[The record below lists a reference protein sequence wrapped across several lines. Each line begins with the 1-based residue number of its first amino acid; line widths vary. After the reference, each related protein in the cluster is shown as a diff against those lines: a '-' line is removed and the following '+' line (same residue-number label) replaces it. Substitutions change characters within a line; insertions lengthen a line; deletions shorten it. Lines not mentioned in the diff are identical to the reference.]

1 MEHNSSILPIQG
13 RFLVFNTFSMPTA
26 KRIVWGKKRPNLPKL
41 DLIKIQTE
49 SWKSFLE
56 TELAETIK
64 TISPISDYTGNNWQ
78 LELGQLSID
87 PAPISTD
94 TAKKKGLNYV
104 VPVRISAKLTNKR
117 TGDVREE
124 NVFFL
129 NLPTM
134 TTEGTFIING
144 IERGIINQ
152 LVRSPGVYF
161 TGETDPGTGKT
172 LYNAEIR
179 PVRGSWLEFFI
190 GKKDVV
196 FARIDR
202 KKKFPASIILRAAC
216 QMGDKQMV
224 AEFSDFINSTISA
237 DPTKTSEEAIL
248 EFYRKLRP
256 GEPVVL
262 ENAQKFFTERFFD
275 LRTYE
280 VGNVGR
286 YKINKKFGFKFAD
299 DNKDN
304 WVLRKEDLVAT
315 IKYLVQLQKGEVTR
329 LDDID
334 SLANRRLR
342 RAGEIVSQVAIR
354 PAMARFE
361 RMVKERMSLISTKE
375 KPTPSQM
382 INPQPL
388 ISALNTFFRSNQL
401 SAILDQTNPLSEID
415 LLRRVTVVG
424 VGGLTRER
432 AAFSIRDV
440 HSSQY
445 GRICTVRSPE
455 GPNIGL
461 VTYLALY
468 AQVNKYGFIEAPFRK
483 VEKSGKK
490 IIILPEITYLDADD
504 EYSAY
509 ITHLG
514 VNIDDSNNTIN
525 QDWLPL
531 RHEGEFIEGPSDLVS
546 YIDLVPNEIVGT
558 SASLIPFVDH
568 DDATRALM
576 GSHMQTQAVPLVAP
590 ESPFVGTGMESA
602 IATSMNRTLLANNSG
617 KVSYV
622 DGEKVVITLDE
633 KLPKGSIGNHSQIS
647 PDGKTET
654 YNVIKFTRTS
664 PYGTCYNQKVVVN
677 VGEKIKKGD
686 VLIDG
691 PSTDQGE
698 LSIGRNILV
707 AYASIDGM
715 SYEDSFLISDRLVKQ
730 DVLTNIQI
738 YENVAQVVETKL
750 GSEELTKDIP
760 NVSENELAK
769 LTEDGIVM
777 IGATVGPNDILVGK
791 VEPRG
796 EKELSAEERLLRAI
810 FGEKAREVKDTSLR
824 VANGEG
830 GVVIKV
836 DVLDKDKGDELDP
849 GVNKVVKV
857 YVAQIRRI
865 QEGDKIAGRHG
876 NKGVICRIMPE
887 YDMPRLADGTP
898 VDLVMSPL
906 SVIARMNLGQ
916 ILEVTLGYAGY
927 KLGKKFAVPVF
938 EKYTEEQIAQ
948 ELKSAG
954 LSETGKT
961 QLYDGRTGE
970 PYDQQSVVGVGY
982 IVKLVHMVDDKVHA
996 RSTGPYSLVTQQPLG
1011 GKARMGGQRLGEME
1025 VWALEAHRAAHTLQ
1039 EMLTL
1044 KSDDIEGRTHAFQ
1057 SIIKGQPIPE
1067 PAIPESFKVLT
1078 KELAGLA
1085 IDISPVGVKE
1095 EVALDSPDTLPVESD
1110 QIVTNQSST
1119 TASDD
1124 DSTVKEEEN

>member
-1 MEHNSSILPIQG
+1 
-13 RFLVFNTFSMPTA
+13 MPSV
-26 KRIVWGKKRPNLPKL
+26 KRTQWGKNYPQLPKL
-41 DLIKIQTE
+41 DLIQIQKE
-49 SWKSFLE
+49 SWKEFLE
-56 TELAETIK
+56 KELKETVHS
-64 TISPISDYTGNNWQ
+64 ISPVSDYTGNNWE
-78 LELGQLSID
+78 LELGELNYD
-87 PAPISTD
+87 PITISPD
-94 TAKKKGLNYV
+94 TAKRKGVNYT
-104 VPVRISAKLTNKR
+104 VPVRIKAKLTNKR
-117 TGDVREE
+117 TGSVREE
-124 NVFFL
+124 DVFFL

-134 TTEGTFIING
+134 TDEGTFIVNG
-144 IERGIINQ
+144 IERGVINQ

-161 TGETDPGTGKT
+161 TGETDPATGKT

-202 KKKFPASIILRAAC
+202 KKKFPATIILRAAC
-216 QMGDKQMV
+216 QMGDKQLV
-224 AEFSDFINSTISA
+224 AEFGDYINNTISA
-237 DPTKTSEEAIL
+237 DISKSSEEAVL

-262 ENAQKFFTERFFD
+262 ENAQKFFNERFFD

-280 VGNVGR
+280 LGNVGR
-286 YKINKKFGFKFAD
+286 YKINKKFGFKFD
-299 DNKDN
+299 DNDKEN
-304 WVLRKEDLVAT
+304 WVLRKEDLVST
-315 IKYLVQLQKGEVTR
+315 IKYLIQLQKNEVTR

-342 RAGEIVSQVAIR
+342 RCGEIVSQIAIR
-354 PAMARFE
+354 PALARFE

-375 KPTPSQM
+375 KPAPSQM

-401 SAILDQTNPLSEID
+401 SAILDQTNPLAELD

-445 GRICTVRSPE
+445 GRICAVRSPE

-468 AQVNKYGFIEAPFRK
+468 SQINKYGFLEAPFRK
-483 VEKSGKK
+483 LEKVKGGYTISKDFV
-490 IIILPEITYLDADD
+490 YVDAED
-504 EYSAY
+504 EYEKK

-514 VNIDDSNNTIN
+514 IKFDENNVTSQEWVPI
-525 QDWLPL
+525 
-531 RHEGEFIEGPSDLVS
+531 RHQGEFIEGPIDQVE
-546 YIDLVPNEIVGT
+546 YIDLVPNQIVGA
-558 SASLIPFVDH
+558 SAALIPFVDH

-576 GSHMQTQAVPLVAP
+576 GSHMQTQAVPLIAP
-590 ESPFVGTGMESA
+590 ESPYVGTGMEGTVT
-602 IATSMNRTLLANNSG
+602 TSMRRTVLAKHSG
-617 KVSYV
+617 KVTYV
-622 DGEKVVITLDE
+622 DGSKIVIALDQKATE
-633 KLPKGSIGNHSQIS
+633 PGCESSEIS
-647 PDGKTET
+647 EDGKVET
-654 YNVIKFTRTS
+654 YNLTKFLRTS
-664 PYGTCYNQKVVVN
+664 PYGTCYNQKAVVN
-677 VGEKIKKGD
+677 AGD
-686 VLIDG
+686 IVKEGDLLIDG
-691 PSTDQGE
+691 PSTDGGE
-698 LSIGRNILV
+698 LSIGRNLLV
-707 AYASIDGM
+707 AYASIDGL
-715 SYEDSFLISDRLVKQ
+715 SYEDSFLISDRLVKD
-730 DVLTNIQI
+730 DVLTNVQI
-738 YENVAQVVETKL
+738 YEYQAQVVETKL

-849 GVNKVVKV
+849 GVNKVIKV

-898 VDLVMSPL
+898 VDMVMSPL
-906 SVIARMNLGQ
+906 SVVARMNLGQ
-916 ILEVTLGYAGY
+916 ILEVALAYAGY
-927 KLGKKFAVPVF
+927 KLGKKYAVPVF
-938 EKYTEEQIAQ
+938 EKYSEKEIED
-948 ELKSAG
+948 ELTKAG
-954 LSETGKT
+954 LSASFKS

-970 PYDQQSVVGVGY
+970 AYDQESVVGIGY
-982 IVKLVHMVDDKVHA
+982 ILKLVHMVDDKVHA

-1039 EMLTL
+1039 EMLTI

-1057 SIIKGQPIPE
+1057 AIIKGMPIPE

-1078 KELAGLA
+1078 KELAGLGL
-1085 IDISPVGVKE
+1085 DISPVGLKETTDEVEE
-1095 EVALDSPDTLPVESD
+1095 EVATPVEIKPEDIQTEVPVEVEAETEGLTIAEDSA
-1110 QIVTNQSST
+1110 QL
-1119 TASDD
+1119 D
-1124 DSTVKEEEN
+1124 DSKEEQ

>member
-1 MEHNSSILPIQG
+1 MLS
-13 RFLVFNTFSMPTA
+13 A
-26 KRIVWGKKRPNLPKL
+26 KRTQWGKKYPNLPKL
-41 DLIKIQTE
+41 DLIQIQKE
-49 SWKSFLE
+49 SWDEFLKN
-56 TELAETIK
+56 ELQHTIQS
-64 TISPISDYTGNNWQ
+64 ISPISDYTGNNWE
-78 LELGQLSID
+78 LELSDLNFD
-87 PAPISTD
+87 PIVVSPD
-94 TAKKKGLNYV
+94 LAKRKGINYTI
-104 VPVRISAKLTNKR
+104 PVRIKAKLTNKR
-117 TGDVREE
+117 TGTVREE

-134 TTEGTFIING
+134 TDEGTFIING
-144 IERGIINQ
+144 IERGVINQ

-161 TGETDPGTGKT
+161 TGETDPATGKT

-179 PVRGSWLEFFI
+179 PNKGSWLEFFI

-216 QMGDKQMV
+216 QMGDKQLM
-224 AEFSDFINSTISA
+224 AEFGDYIANTIQA
-237 DPTKTSEEAIL
+237 DISKSSEEAVL

-262 ENAQKFFTERFFD
+262 ENAQKFFNERFFD

-280 VGNVGR
+280 LGNVGR
-286 YKINKKFGFKFAD
+286 YKVNKKFGFKID
-299 DNKDN
+299 DSNKEN
-304 WVLRKEDLVAT
+304 WVLRKEDLVET
-315 IKYLVQLQKGEVTR
+315 VKYLIKLQKGEVTR

-342 RAGEIVSQVAIR
+342 RCGEIVSQVAIR
-354 PAMARFE
+354 PALARFE

-375 KPTPSQM
+375 KPAPSQM

-401 SAILDQTNPLSEID
+401 SAILDQTNPLSELD

-468 AQVNKYGFIEAPFRK
+468 ARINRYGFIEAPFRQL
-483 VEKSGKK
+483 EKTKGGYTISKDF
-490 IIILPEITYLDADD
+490 TYLDADD
-504 EYSAY
+504 EYEKK

-514 VNIDDSNNTIN
+514 IKFDNENITKQKWVPIRY
-525 QDWLPL
+525 Q
-531 RHEGEFIEGPSDLVS
+531 GEFIEGPIEQVE
-546 YIDLVPNEIVGT
+546 YIDLVSNQIVGA

-590 ESPFVGTGMESA
+590 ESPYVGTGMEGTVT
-602 IATSMNRTLLANNSG
+602 TSMRRTILAKHSG
-617 KVSYV
+617 KVTFV
-622 DGEKVVITLDE
+622 DGSKIVVTLDQKTTDAGCE
-633 KLPKGSIGNHSQIS
+633 ASEIS
-647 PDGKTET
+647 ADGKTET
-654 YNVIKFTRTS
+654 YNLTKFLRTS

-677 VGEKIKKGD
+677 MGD
-686 VLIDG
+686 QVKEGDLLIDG
-691 PSTDQGE
+691 PSTDGGE
-698 LSIGRNILV
+698 LSIGRNLLV
-707 AYASIDGM
+707 AYASIDGL
-715 SYEDSFLISDRLVKQ
+715 SYEDSFLISDRLVKE

-738 YENVAQVVETKL
+738 YEYQAQVVETKL

-769 LTEDGIVM
+769 LTDDGIVM

-836 DVLDKDKGDELDP
+836 DALDKDKGDELDP

-876 NKGVICRIMPE
+876 NKGVICRIMPQ

-906 SVIARMNLGQ
+906 SVVARMNLGQ
-916 ILEVTLGYAGY
+916 ILEVALAYAGF
-927 KLGKKFAVPVF
+927 KLGKKYAVPVF
-938 EKYTEEQIAQ
+938 EKYSEEEIAE
-948 ELKSAG
+948 ELKKAG
-954 LSETGKT
+954 LSNTFKS

-970 PYDQQSVVGVGY
+970 AYDQESVVGIGY
-982 IVKLVHMVDDKVHA
+982 ILKLVHMVDDKVHA

-1057 SIIKGQPIPE
+1057 SIIKGMPIPE

-1085 IDISPVGVKE
+1085 IDISPVGIKEPMEAVEEDSAPVDIKPQDIEAEVPVETEAEVAGLTIAETDESAKLDDLKE
-1095 EVALDSPDTLPVESD
+1095 E
-1110 QIVTNQSST
+1110 Q
-1119 TASDD
+1119 
-1124 DSTVKEEEN
+1124 

>member
-1 MEHNSSILPIQG
+1 MSS
-13 RFLVFNTFSMPTA
+13 A
-26 KRIVWGKKRPNLPKL
+26 KRTSWGKKYSNLPKL
-41 DLIKIQTE
+41 DLIKIQKE
-49 SWKSFLE
+49 SWSDFLNR
-56 TELAETIK
+56 ELADTIK

-78 LELGQLSID
+78 LELGNLTID
-87 PAPISTD
+87 KPPISPD
-94 TAKKKGLNYV
+94 TAKYKGLNYV
-104 VPVRISAKLTNKR
+104 VPIHINAKLTNKR
-117 TGDVREE
+117 TGDIKEE

-134 TTEGTFIING
+134 TEEGTFIVNG
-144 IERGIINQ
+144 IERGVINQ

-161 TGETDPGTGKT
+161 TGESDPGTGKT

-202 KKKFPASIILRAAC
+202 KKKFPATIILRAAC
-216 QMGDKQMV
+216 GLGDKQLV
-224 AEFSDFINSTISA
+224 AEFSDYINHTISA
-237 DPTKTSEEAIL
+237 DTTKTSEEAIL

-262 ENAQKFFTERFFD
+262 ENAQKFFNERFFD

-280 VGNVGR
+280 IGNVGR
-286 YKINKKFGFKFAD
+286 YKINKKFGFKFSD
-299 DNKDN
+299 ESKEN
-304 WVLRKEDLVAT
+304 WVLRREDLIAT

-342 RAGEIVSQVAIR
+342 RSGEIVSQIAIR
-354 PAMARFE
+354 PALARFE

-375 KPTPSQM
+375 KPLPSQM

-388 ISALNTFFRSNQL
+388 ISSLNTFFRSNQL

-483 VEKSGKK
+483 VEKIGKK
-490 IIILPEITYLDADD
+490 HVISKDVFFLDADD
-504 EYSAY
+504 EYGVH

-514 VNIDDSNNTIN
+514 VNIDENDNIN
-525 QDWLPL
+525 QQWVPI
-531 RHEGEFIEGPSDLVS
+531 RYQGEFAEGPIDLVS
-546 YIDLVPNEIVGT
+546 YIDLVPNEIVGA
-558 SASLIPFVDH
+558 SASLIPFIDH

-576 GSHMQTQAVPLVAP
+576 GSHMQTQAVPLI
-590 ESPFVGTGMESA
+590 SPKSPIIGTGMEGV
-602 IATSMNRTLLANNSG
+602 IATSMNRSIIANRSG

-622 DGEKVVITLDE
+622 DGEKIIITLDKKIDANE
-633 KLPKGSIGNHSQIS
+633 PGNHSEFS
-647 PDGKTET
+647 KDGKTEI
-654 YNVIKFTRTS
+654 YKLIKFNRTS
-664 PYGTCYNQKVVVN
+664 PYGTCYNQKVNVALGDVV
-677 VGEKIKKGD
+677 KKGD
-686 VLIDG
+686 VIIDG
-691 PSTDQGE
+691 PSTDEGE
-698 LSIGRNILV
+698 LSIGRNLLV
-707 AYASIDGM
+707 AYASIDGL
-715 SYEDSFLISDRLVKQ
+715 SYEDSFLISDRLVKE

-760 NVSENELAK
+760 NVSEAELAK
-769 LTEDGIVM
+769 LTDDGIVM
-777 IGATVGPNDILVGK
+777 IGAIVGPNDILVGK

-824 VANGEG
+824 VSNGES

-887 YDMPRLADGTP
+887 YDMPRLADGTS

-927 KLGKKFAVPVF
+927 ALGKKYAVPVF
-938 EKYTEEQIAQ
+938 EKYTEDQIAA
-948 ELKSAG
+948 ELKTAG
-954 LSETGKT
+954 LSVNGKT
-961 QLYDGRTGE
+961 QLFDGRTGDA
-970 PYDQQSVVGVGY
+970 YDQTAVVGIGY

-1057 SIIKGQPIPE
+1057 SIIKGLPIPE

-1085 IDISPVGVKE
+1085 IEISPVGVVE
-1095 EVALDSPDTLPVESD
+1095 HLDISGD
-1110 QIVTNQSST
+1110 QVQSENQSSIT
-1119 TASDD
+1119 NNPQPVVADDTAP
-1124 DSTVKEEEN
+1124 KEEEN

>member
-1 MEHNSSILPIQG
+1 
-13 RFLVFNTFSMPTA
+13 MPSA
-26 KRIVWGKKRPNLPKL
+26 KRLNWGKNYSNLPKL
-41 DLIKIQTE
+41 DLIKIQKD
-49 SWKSFLE
+49 SWDQFLK
-56 TELAETIK
+56 TELSNTIRA
-64 TISPISDYTGNNWQ
+64 ISPISDYTSNNWQ
-78 LELGQLSID
+78 LELGELTYEL
-87 PAPISTD
+87 PPVTPD
-94 TAKKKGLNYV
+94 TAKRKGLNYTI
-104 VPVRISAKLTNKR
+104 PVRIKTKLTNKR
-117 TGDVREE
+117 TGDIREE
-124 NVFFL
+124 DVFFL

-134 TTEGTFIING
+134 TDEGTFIING
-144 IERGIINQ
+144 IERGVINQ

-161 TGETDPGTGKT
+161 TAETDPGTGKS

-179 PVRGSWLEFFI
+179 PIRGSWLEFFV

-202 KKKFPASIILRAAC
+202 KKKFPATIILRAAC
-216 QMGDKQMV
+216 GMGDKQLTS
-224 AEFSDFINSTISA
+224 EFSDYINHTIQA
-237 DPTKTSEEAIL
+237 DTTKTSEEAIL

-262 ENAQKFFTERFFD
+262 ENAQKFFHERFFD
-275 LRTYE
+275 LHTYE
-280 VGNVGR
+280 LGNVGR
-286 YKINKKFGFKFAD
+286 YKINKKFGFKFD
-299 DNKDN
+299 DNDKEN
-304 WVLRKEDLVAT
+304 WVIRKEDLVAT

-329 LDDID
+329 IDDID

-342 RAGEIVSQVAIR
+342 RCGEIVSQIAIR
-354 PAMARFE
+354 PALARFE

-375 KPTPSQM
+375 KPAPSQM

-388 ISALNTFFRSNQL
+388 ISSLNTFYRSNQL
-401 SAILDQTNPLSEID
+401 SAILDQTNPLAEID

-440 HSSQY
+440 HFSQY

-483 VEKSGKK
+483 VIKKGAKSV
-490 IIILPEITYLDADD
+490 ITDDFVFFDADD
-504 EYSAY
+504 EYSHC

-514 VNIDDSNNTIN
+514 IKYNDKGEIDQKWVPI
-525 QDWLPL
+525 
-531 RHEGEFIEGPSDLVS
+531 RHLGEFSEGPVENVE

-576 GSHMQTQAVPLVAP
+576 GSHMQTQAVPLVKTEAP
-590 ESPFVGTGMESA
+590 IIGTGMENA
-602 IATSMNRTLLANNSG
+602 IATSMNRSITALRPG
-617 KVSYV
+617 KVSFV
-622 DGEKVVITLDE
+622 DGEKVVITLD
-633 KLPKGSIGNHSQIS
+633 KTADPKEFSTRSIIS
-647 PDGKTET
+647 KDGKTET
-654 YNVIKFTRTS
+654 YSLYKFERTS
-664 PYGTCYNQKVVVN
+664 PYGTCYNQKVLVDIGDSV
-677 VGEKIKKGD
+677 KKGD

-691 PSTDQGE
+691 PSTSGGE
-698 LSIGRNILV
+698 LSIGRNLLV
-707 AYASIDGM
+707 AYASIDGL
-715 SYEDSFLISDRLVKQ
+715 SYEDSFLVSDRLVKD

-760 NVSENELAK
+760 NVSEAELAK

-777 IGATVGPNDILVGK
+777 VGATVNPNDILVGK

-796 EKELSAEERLLRAI
+796 EKELTAEERLLRAI

-824 VANGEG
+824 VANGES

-836 DVLDKDKGDELDP
+836 DVLSKENGDELDP

-876 NKGVICRIMPE
+876 NKGVICRIMPQ

-927 KLGKKFAVPVF
+927 TLGKKYAVPVF
-938 EKYTEEQIAQ
+938 EKYTEEQISE
-948 ELKSAG
+948 ELKAAG
-954 LSETGKT
+954 LDVTGKT
-961 QLYDGRTGE
+961 QLFDGRTGDA
-970 PYDQQSVVGVGY
+970 YDQKAVVGIGY
-982 IVKLVHMVDDKVHA
+982 ILKLVHMVDDKVHA

-1039 EMLTL
+1039 EMLTI

-1057 SIIKGQPIPE
+1057 SIIKGLPIPE

-1095 EVALDSPDTLPVESD
+1095 VAAIGDDNAAPADDTSSAQPVVI
-1110 QIVTNQSST
+1110 Q
-1119 TASDD
+1119 SDD
-1124 DSTVKEEEN
+1124 TKTTDLTEEEN

>member
-1 MEHNSSILPIQG
+1 
-13 RFLVFNTFSMPTA
+13 MPTA
-26 KRIVWGKKRPNLPKL
+26 KRTNWGKKYPNLPKL
-41 DLIKIQTE
+41 DLVKIQKD
-49 SWKSFLE
+49 SWNEFLN
-56 TELAETIK
+56 TELSNTIK

-78 LELGQLSID
+78 LELGEITLD
-87 PAPISTD
+87 PVTISPEI
-94 TAKKKGLNYV
+94 AKRKGLNYTL
-104 VPVRISAKLTNKR
+104 PVKVKAKLTNKR
-117 TGDVREE
+117 TGDVKEE

-134 TTEGTFIING
+134 TEEGTFIVNG
-144 IERGIINQ
+144 IERGVINQ

-161 TGETDPGTGKT
+161 TGETDASTGKT

-190 GKKDVV
+190 GKKDVI

-202 KKKFPASIILRAAC
+202 KKKFPATIILRAAC
-216 QMGDKQMV
+216 QMGDKQLIS
-224 AEFSDFINSTISA
+224 EFSDFINYTIQA
-237 DPTKTSEEAIL
+237 DPTKNSEEAIL

-280 VGNVGR
+280 LGNVGR
-286 YKINKKFGFKFAD
+286 YKINKKFGFKFD
-299 DNKDN
+299 DSNPEN
-304 WVLRKEDLVAT
+304 WVIRKEDLIAT
-315 IKYLVQLQKGEVTR
+315 IKYLVQLQKREVTK

-342 RAGEIVSQVAIR
+342 RCGEIVSQIAIR
-354 PAMARFE
+354 PALARFE

-375 KPTPSQM
+375 KPLPSQM

-388 ISALNTFFRSNQL
+388 ISSLNTFFRSNQL

-468 AQVNKYGFIEAPFRK
+468 ATVDKYGFIKAPFRQ
-483 VEKSGKK
+483 VVKK
-490 IIILPEITYLDADD
+490 GSQFHINDEVVFLDAED
-504 EYSAY
+504 EYNAN

-514 VNIDDSNNTIN
+514 VKIDDNNNIKQN
-525 QDWLPL
+525 WVPL
-531 RHEGEFIEGPSDLVS
+531 RYQGEFVEGPVELVS
-546 YIDLVPNEIVGT
+546 YIDLVPNEIVGA
-558 SASLIPFVDH
+558 SASLIPFIDH

-576 GSHMQTQAVPLVAP
+576 GSHMQTQAVPLVTP
-590 ESPFVGTGMESA
+590 ESPIIGTGMESVV
-602 IATSMNRTLLANNSG
+602 ATSMNRTIIANHSG
-617 KVSYV
+617 KISYV
-622 DGEKVVITLDE
+622 DGEKVVVTLDS
-633 KLPKGSIGNHSQIS
+633 KLSQNEFNNHSEIS
-647 PDGKTET
+647 SDGKTET
-654 YNVIKFTRTS
+654 YYSAKFERTS
-664 PYGTCYNQKVVVN
+664 PYGTCYNQKVKVQLGDIV
-677 VGEKIKKGD
+677 KKGD

-691 PSTDQGE
+691 PSTDSGE
-698 LSIGRNILV
+698 LSIGRNLLV
-707 AYASIDGM
+707 AYASIDGL
-715 SYEDSFLISDRLVKQ
+715 SYEDSFLVSDRLVKQ

-738 YENVAQVVETKL
+738 YENTANVVETKL
-750 GSEELTKDIP
+750 GTEELTKDIP
-760 NVSENELAK
+760 NVSEAELAK

-796 EKELSAEERLLRAI
+796 EKELTAEERLLRAI

-836 DVLDKDKGDELDP
+836 DVLDKEKGDELDP

-916 ILEVTLGYAGY
+916 ILEVTLGYAGW
-927 KLGKKFAVPVF
+927 KLNKKYAVPVF
-938 EKYTEEQIAQ
+938 EKYSEAQIAD
-948 ELKSAG
+948 ELKQAG
-954 LSETGKT
+954 LDVSGKT
-961 QLYDGRTGE
+961 QLYDGRTGDA
-970 PYDQQSVVGVGY
+970 YDQKAVVGIGY

-1039 EMLTL
+1039 EMLTI

-1057 SIIKGQPIPE
+1057 AIIKGQPIPE

-1085 IDISPVGVKE
+1085 IDPSPVGIVEETPEINNTPKE
-1095 EVALDSPDTLPVESD
+1095 E
-1110 QIVTNQSST
+1110 TN
-1119 TASDD
+1119 
-1124 DSTVKEEEN
+1124 

>member
-1 MEHNSSILPIQG
+1 
-13 RFLVFNTFSMPTA
+13 MPSV
-26 KRIVWGKKRPNLPKL
+26 KRTQWGKHYPNLPKL
-41 DLIKIQTE
+41 DLIQIQKE
-49 SWKSFLE
+49 SWKEFLE
-56 TELAETIK
+56 KELIETVQS
-64 TISPISDYTGNNWQ
+64 ISPINDYTGNNWELQ
-78 LELGQLSID
+78 LGELTYD
-87 PAPISTD
+87 PITVSPTM
-94 TAKKKGLNYV
+94 AKRKGVNYT
-104 VPVRISAKLTNKR
+104 VPVRIKAKLTNKR
-117 TGDVREE
+117 TGNVREE
-124 NVFFL
+124 EVFFL

-134 TTEGTFIING
+134 TDEGTFLING
-144 IERGIINQ
+144 IERGVINQ

-161 TGETDPGTGKT
+161 TGQNDPATGKT

-179 PVRGSWLEFFI
+179 PVRGSWLEFFV
-190 GKKDVV
+190 GKKDVI

-202 KKKFPASIILRAAC
+202 KKKFPATIILRAAC
-216 QMGDKQMV
+216 QMGDKQLIS
-224 AEFSDFINSTISA
+224 EFGDFISNTITA
-237 DPTKTSEEAIL
+237 DISKTSEEAVL

-262 ENAQKFFTERFFD
+262 ENAQKFFNERFFD

-280 VGNVGR
+280 LGNVGR
-286 YKINKKFGFKFAD
+286 YKINKKFGFKFKD
-299 DNKDN
+299 DDKEN
-304 WVLRKEDLVAT
+304 WILRKEDLVST
-315 IKYLVQLQKGEVTR
+315 IKYLIQLQKGEITR

-342 RAGEIVSQVAIR
+342 RCGEIVSQIAIR
-354 PAMARFE
+354 PALARFE

-375 KPTPSQM
+375 KPAPSQM

-401 SAILDQTNPLSEID
+401 SAILDQTNPLAELD

-445 GRICTVRSPE
+445 GRICAVRSPE

-468 AQVNKYGFIEAPFRK
+468 SKVNKYGFLEAPFRK
-483 VEKSGKK
+483 LEKVKGGYAFSKDYVYIDAEDEFEKK
-490 IIILPEITYLDADD
+490 
-504 EYSAY
+504 
-509 ITHLG
+509 ITHLDIKFNEEG
-514 VNIDDSNNTIN
+514 ITKQEWVPIRY
-525 QDWLPL
+525 Q
-531 RHEGEFIEGPSDLVS
+531 GEFSEGPISQVE
-546 YIDLVPNEIVGT
+546 YIDLVPNQIVGA

-576 GSHMQTQAVPLVAP
+576 GSHMQTQAVPLIAP
-590 ESPFVGTGMESA
+590 ESPYVGTGMEA
-602 IATSMNRTLLANNSG
+602 TVTTSMRRTVLAKHSG

-622 DGEKVVITLDE
+622 DGSKIIVELNKKATE
-633 KLPKGSIGNHSQIS
+633 PGCEASEIS
-647 PDGKTET
+647 NDGKIET
-654 YNVIKFTRTS
+654 YNLTKFLRTS
-664 PYGTCYNQKVVVN
+664 PYGTCYNQKAVVN
-677 VGEKIKKGD
+677 AGDIIKEGD
-686 VLIDG
+686 LLIDG
-691 PSTDQGE
+691 PSTDGGE
-698 LSIGRNILV
+698 LSIGRNLLV
-707 AYASIDGM
+707 AYASIDGL
-715 SYEDSFLISDRLVKQ
+715 SYEDSFLISDRLVKE
-730 DVLTNIQI
+730 DVLTNVQI
-738 YENVAQVVETKL
+738 YEYSAQVVETKL

-760 NVSENELAK
+760 NVSENELSK

-836 DVLDKDKGDELDP
+836 DILDKDKGDELDP
-849 GVNKVVKV
+849 GVNKEVKV

-876 NKGVICRIMPE
+876 NKGVICRIMPQ

-906 SVIARMNLGQ
+906 SVVARMNLGQ
-916 ILEVTLGYAGY
+916 ILEVALAYAGY
-927 KLGKKFAVPVF
+927 KLGKKYAVPVF
-938 EKYTEEQIAQ
+938 EKYSEDEIDEEIKKAGLPTT
-948 ELKSAG
+948 LKS
-954 LSETGKT
+954 

-970 PYDQQSVVGVGY
+970 AYDQESVVGIGY
-982 IVKLVHMVDDKVHA
+982 ILKLVHMVDDKVHS

-1039 EMLTL
+1039 EMLTI

-1057 SIIKGQPIPE
+1057 AIIKGMPIPE

-1085 IDISPVGVKE
+1085 LDISPVGLREIDETE
-1095 EVALDSPDTLPVESD
+1095 EVETSEEVKISPKDIEAEIPVSLDAEVEGL
-1110 QIVTNQSST
+1110 
-1119 TASDD
+1119 
-1124 DSTVKEEEN
+1124 TVSEEEEQ

>member
-1 MEHNSSILPIQG
+1 
-13 RFLVFNTFSMPTA
+13 MPSV
-26 KRIVWGKKRPNLPKL
+26 KRTQWGKHYPNLPKL
-41 DLIKIQTE
+41 DLIQIQKE
-49 SWKSFLE
+49 SWKEFLE
-56 TELAETIK
+56 KELIETVQS
-64 TISPISDYTGNNWQ
+64 ISPINDYTGNNWELQ
-78 LELGQLSID
+78 LGELTYD
-87 PAPISTD
+87 PITVSPTM
-94 TAKKKGLNYV
+94 AKRKGVNYT
-104 VPVRISAKLTNKR
+104 VPVRIKAKLTNKR
-117 TGDVREE
+117 TGNVREE
-124 NVFFL
+124 EVFFL

-134 TTEGTFIING
+134 TDEGTFLING
-144 IERGIINQ
+144 IERGVINQ

-161 TGETDPGTGKT
+161 TGQNDPATGKT

-179 PVRGSWLEFFI
+179 PVRGSWLEFFV
-190 GKKDVV
+190 GKKDVI

-202 KKKFPASIILRAAC
+202 KKKFPATIILRAAC
-216 QMGDKQMV
+216 QMGDKQLIS
-224 AEFSDFINSTISA
+224 EFGDFISNTITA
-237 DPTKTSEEAIL
+237 DISKTSEEAVL

-262 ENAQKFFTERFFD
+262 ENAQKFFNERFFD

-280 VGNVGR
+280 LGNVGR
-286 YKINKKFGFKFAD
+286 YKINKKFGFKFKD
-299 DNKDN
+299 DDKEN
-304 WVLRKEDLVAT
+304 WILRKEDLVST
-315 IKYLVQLQKGEVTR
+315 IKYLIQLQKGEITR

-342 RAGEIVSQVAIR
+342 RCGEIVSQIAIR
-354 PAMARFE
+354 PALARFE

-375 KPTPSQM
+375 KPAPSQM

-401 SAILDQTNPLSEID
+401 SAILDQTNPLAELD

-445 GRICTVRSPE
+445 GRICAVRSPE

-468 AQVNKYGFIEAPFRK
+468 SKVNKYGFLEAPFRK
-483 VEKSGKK
+483 LEKVKGGYAFSKDYVYIDAEDEFEKK
-490 IIILPEITYLDADD
+490 
-504 EYSAY
+504 
-509 ITHLG
+509 ITHLDIKFNEEG
-514 VNIDDSNNTIN
+514 ITKQEWVPIRY
-525 QDWLPL
+525 Q
-531 RHEGEFIEGPSDLVS
+531 GEFSEGPISQVE
-546 YIDLVPNEIVGT
+546 YIDLVPNQIVGA

-576 GSHMQTQAVPLVAP
+576 GSHMQTQAVPLIAP
-590 ESPFVGTGMESA
+590 ESPYVGTGMEA
-602 IATSMNRTLLANNSG
+602 TVTTSMRRTVLAKHSG

-622 DGEKVVITLDE
+622 DGSKIIVELNKKATE
-633 KLPKGSIGNHSQIS
+633 PGCEASEIS
-647 PDGKTET
+647 NDGKIET
-654 YNVIKFTRTS
+654 YNLTKFLRTS
-664 PYGTCYNQKVVVN
+664 PYGTCYNQKAVVN
-677 VGEKIKKGD
+677 AGDIIKEGD
-686 VLIDG
+686 LLIDG
-691 PSTDQGE
+691 PSTDGGE
-698 LSIGRNILV
+698 LSIGRNLLV
-707 AYASIDGM
+707 AYASIDGL
-715 SYEDSFLISDRLVKQ
+715 SYEDSFLISDRLVKE
-730 DVLTNIQI
+730 DVLTNVQI
-738 YENVAQVVETKL
+738 YEYSAQVVETKL
-750 GSEELTKDIP
+750 GSEELTKAIP
-760 NVSENELAK
+760 NVSENELSK

-836 DVLDKDKGDELDP
+836 DILDKDKGDELDP
-849 GVNKVVKV
+849 GVNKEVKV

-876 NKGVICRIMPE
+876 NKGVICRIMPQ

-906 SVIARMNLGQ
+906 SVVARMNLGQ
-916 ILEVTLGYAGY
+916 ILEVALAYAGY
-927 KLGKKFAVPVF
+927 KLGKKYAVPVF
-938 EKYTEEQIAQ
+938 EKYSEDEIDEEIKKAGLPTT
-948 ELKSAG
+948 LKS
-954 LSETGKT
+954 

-970 PYDQQSVVGVGY
+970 AYDQESVVGIGY
-982 IVKLVHMVDDKVHA
+982 ILKLVHMVDDKVHS

-1039 EMLTL
+1039 EMLTI

-1057 SIIKGQPIPE
+1057 AIIKGMPIPE

-1085 IDISPVGVKE
+1085 LDISPVGLREIDETE
-1095 EVALDSPDTLPVESD
+1095 EVETSEEVKISPKDIEAEIPVSLDAEVEGL
-1110 QIVTNQSST
+1110 
-1119 TASDD
+1119 
-1124 DSTVKEEEN
+1124 TVSGEEEQ

>member
-1 MEHNSSILPIQG
+1 
-13 RFLVFNTFSMPTA
+13 MPSV
-26 KRIVWGKKRPNLPKL
+26 KRTQWGKKYPQLPKL
-41 DLIKIQTE
+41 DLIQIQKE
-49 SWKSFLE
+49 SWKEFLE
-56 TELAETIK
+56 KELIETVK
-64 TISPISDYTGNNWQ
+64 SISPISDYTGNNWE
-78 LELGQLSID
+78 LELGQLTYD
-87 PAPISTD
+87 PIVVSPD
-94 TAKKKGLNYV
+94 LAKRKGVNYT
-104 VPVRISAKLTNKR
+104 VPVRIKAKLTNKR
-117 TGDVREE
+117 TSNVREE
-124 NVFFL
+124 EVFFL

-134 TTEGTFIING
+134 TDEGTFIVNG
-144 IERGIINQ
+144 IERGVINQ

-161 TGETDPGTGKT
+161 TGENDAATGKT

-202 KKKFPASIILRAAC
+202 KKKFPATIILRAAC
-216 QMGDKQMV
+216 QMGDKQLV
-224 AEFSDFINSTISA
+224 AEFSDFINATISA
-237 DPTKTSEEAIL
+237 DISKTSEEAIL

-262 ENAQKFFTERFFD
+262 ENAQKFFNERFFD

-280 VGNVGR
+280 LGNVGR
-286 YKINKKFGFKFAD
+286 YKINKKFGFKISD
-299 DNKDN
+299 EDKEN
-304 WVLRKEDLVAT
+304 WVLRKEDLIAT
-315 IKYLVQLQKGEVTR
+315 VKYLIQLQKGEVKR

-342 RAGEIVSQVAIR
+342 RSGEIVSQIAIR
-354 PAMARFE
+354 PALARFE

-375 KPTPSQM
+375 KPAPSQM

-401 SAILDQTNPLSEID
+401 SAILDQTNPLAELD

-424 VGGLTRER
+424 IGGLTRER

-468 AQVNKYGFIEAPFRK
+468 SQINKYGFLEAPFRK
-483 VEKSGKK
+483 LEKTKGGYTISKDF
-490 IIILPEITYLDADD
+490 IYIDAED
-504 EYSAY
+504 EYEKK

-514 VNIDDSNNTIN
+514 IKFDENFLTKQEWVPIRY
-525 QDWLPL
+525 Q
-531 RHEGEFIEGPSDLVS
+531 GEFVEGPISQVE
-546 YIDLVPNEIVGT
+546 YIDLVPNQIVGA
-558 SASLIPFVDH
+558 SAALIPFVDH

-576 GSHMQTQAVPLVAP
+576 GSHMQTQAVPLIAP
-590 ESPFVGTGMESA
+590 ESPYVGTGMEA
-602 IATSMNRTLLANNSG
+602 TVTTSMRRTVLAKHSG
-617 KVSYV
+617 KVTYV
-622 DGEKVVITLDE
+622 DGSKIIVALDKKATE
-633 KLPKGSIGNHSQIS
+633 PGCEASEIS
-647 PDGKTET
+647 DDGKIET
-654 YNVIKFTRTS
+654 YNLTKFLRTS

-677 VGEKIKKGD
+677 AGD
-686 VLIDG
+686 VIKEGDLLIDG
-691 PSTDQGE
+691 PSTDGGE
-698 LSIGRNILV
+698 LSIGRNLLV
-707 AYASIDGM
+707 AYASIDGL
-715 SYEDSFLISDRLVKQ
+715 SYEDSFLISDRLVKE
-730 DVLTNIQI
+730 DVLTNVQI
-738 YENVAQVVETKL
+738 YEYSAQVVETKL

-836 DVLDKDKGDELDP
+836 DILDKEKGDELDP

-876 NKGVICRIMPE
+876 NKGVICRIMPQ
-887 YDMPRLADGTP
+887 YDMPHLADGTP
-898 VDLVMSPL
+898 VDMVMSPL
-906 SVIARMNLGQ
+906 SVVARMNLGQ
-916 ILEVTLGYAGY
+916 ILEVALAYAGY
-927 KLGKKFAVPVF
+927 KLGKKYAVPVF
-938 EKYTEEQIAQ
+938 EKYSEAEIEA
-948 ELKSAG
+948 ELTKAG
-954 LSETGKT
+954 LSTTFKS

-970 PYDQQSVVGVGY
+970 AYDQESVVGIGY
-982 IVKLVHMVDDKVHA
+982 ILKLVHMVDDKVHA

-1039 EMLTL
+1039 EMSTI

-1057 SIIKGQPIPE
+1057 AIIKGQPIPE

-1085 IDISPVGVKE
+1085 LDISPVGLREIDDTVEEETSAPIEIKPEDIAPEVPVEIEAEVEGLVIKE
-1095 EVALDSPDTLPVESD
+1095 E
-1110 QIVTNQSST
+1110 Q
-1119 TASDD
+1119 
-1124 DSTVKEEEN
+1124 

>member
-1 MEHNSSILPIQG
+1 
-13 RFLVFNTFSMPTA
+13 MPTA
-26 KRIVWGKKRPNLPKL
+26 KRTSWGKKYPHLPKL
-41 DLIKIQTE
+41 DLIKIQKD
-49 SWKSFLE
+49 SWNDFLQN
-56 TELAETIK
+56 ELSTTIK

-78 LELGQLSID
+78 LELGELSFD
-87 PAPISTD
+87 PKPVSPD
-94 TAKKKGLNYV
+94 TAKHKGLNYV
-104 VPVRISAKLTNKR
+104 LPIKINAKLTNKR
-117 TGDVREE
+117 TGDVKEE

-134 TTEGTFIING
+134 TEEGTFIING
-144 IERGIINQ
+144 IERGVINQ

-161 TGETDPGTGKT
+161 TSETDAATGKN

-202 KKKFPASIILRAAC
+202 KKKFPATIILRAAC
-216 QMGDKQMV
+216 GMGDKQLV
-224 AEFSDFINSTISA
+224 GEFSDFINGTISA
-237 DPTKTSEEAIL
+237 DPSKNSEEAIL

-262 ENAQKFFTERFFD
+262 ENAQKFFQERFFD

-280 VGNVGR
+280 LGNVGR
-286 YKINKKFGFKFAD
+286 YKINKKFGFKFD
-299 DNKDN
+299 DSQKEN
-304 WVLRKEDLVAT
+304 WVLKKEDLVAT
-315 IKYLVQLQKGEVTR
+315 IKYLIQLQKGEVTR
-329 LDDID
+329 IDDID

-342 RAGEIVSQVAIR
+342 RCGEIISQIAIR
-354 PAMARFE
+354 PALARFE

-375 KPTPSQM
+375 KPLPSQM

-388 ISALNTFFRSNQL
+388 ISSLNTFFRSNQL

-424 VGGLTRER
+424 IGGLTRER

-468 AQVNKYGFIEAPFRK
+468 ATVNKYGFIEAPFRK
-483 VEKSGKK
+483 VVKQGKNYN
-490 IIILPEITYLDADD
+490 ISDDMVFLDAED
-504 EYSAY
+504 EYPAY

-514 VNIDDSNNTIN
+514 VKIDENNNIK
-525 QDWLPL
+525 QDWVPI
-531 RHEGEFIEGPSDLVS
+531 RHEGEFSEGPIDLVS

-576 GSHMQTQAVPLVAP
+576 GSHMQTQAVPLVNP
-590 ESPFVGTGMESA
+590 QSPIIGTGMEGA
-602 IATSMNRTLLANNSG
+602 IATAMNRSLMANHPG
-617 KVSYV
+617 KVTYV
-622 DGEKVVITLDE
+622 DGAKVVVTLDT
-633 KLPKGSIGNHSQIS
+633 KLAKDEVGNHSEIS
-647 PDGKTET
+647 ADGKTET
-654 YNVIKFTRTS
+654 YYLLKFERTS
-664 PYGTCYNQKVVVN
+664 PYGTCYNQKVNVN
-677 VGEKIKKGD
+677 VGDEVKKGD
-686 VLIDG
+686 VLING
-691 PSTDQGE
+691 PSTDDGE
-698 LSIGRNILV
+698 LSIGRNLLV
-707 AYASIDGM
+707 AYASIDGL

-738 YENVAQVVETKL
+738 YENTANVVETKL

-760 NVSENELAK
+760 NVSEAELAK
-769 LTEDGIVM
+769 LTNDGIVM

-824 VANGEG
+824 VSNGEG
-830 GVVIKV
+830 GVVIKI
-836 DVLDKDKGDELDP
+836 DVLDKESGDELDP

-927 KLGKKFAVPVF
+927 SLGKKYAVPVF
-938 EKYTEEQIAQ
+938 EKYTEGQIAEQ
-948 ELKSAG
+948 LKEAG
-954 LSETGKT
+954 LSVTGKT
-961 QLYDGRTGE
+961 QLYDGRTGDA
-970 PYDQQSVVGVGY
+970 YDQQAVVGIGY

-1025 VWALEAHRAAHTLQ
+1025 VWALEAHRAASTLQ
-1039 EMLTL
+1039 EMLTI

-1057 SIIKGQPIPE
+1057 AIIKGLPIPE

-1085 IDISPVGVKE
+1085 IDISPVGVTE
-1095 EVALDSPDTLPVESD
+1095 HEDISPDQVVSEDSSSVNNSQPV
-1110 QIVTNQSST
+1110 VV
-1119 TASDD
+1119 ADD
-1124 DSTVKEEEN
+1124 DTTSKEEEN

>member
-1 MEHNSSILPIQG
+1 
-13 RFLVFNTFSMPTA
+13 MPSV
-26 KRIVWGKKRPNLPKL
+26 KRTQWGNKYPNLPKL
-41 DLIKIQTE
+41 DLIQIQRE
-49 SWKSFLE
+49 SWKEFLE
-56 TELAETIK
+56 KELKETVQS
-64 TISPISDYTGNNWQ
+64 ISPIKDYTGNNWE
-78 LELGQLSID
+78 LELGELTYD
-87 PAPISTD
+87 PITISPD
-94 TAKKKGLNYV
+94 LAKRKGVNYT
-104 VPVRISAKLTNKR
+104 VPVRIKAKLTNKR
-117 TGDVREE
+117 TSNVREE
-124 NVFFL
+124 EVFFL

-134 TTEGTFIING
+134 TEEGTFIVNG
-144 IERGIINQ
+144 IERGVINQ

-161 TGETDPGTGKT
+161 TGENDPATGKT

-190 GKKDVV
+190 GKKDVI

-202 KKKFPASIILRAAC
+202 KKKFPATILLRAAC
-216 QMGDKQMV
+216 LMGDKQLV
-224 AEFSDFINSTISA
+224 AEFGDFINNTIQA
-237 DPTKTSEEAIL
+237 DISKTPDEAIL

-256 GEPVVL
+256 GEPVVQ
-262 ENAQKFFTERFFD
+262 ENAQKFFNERFFD

-280 VGNVGR
+280 LGNVGR
-286 YKINKKFGFKFAD
+286 YKINKKFGFKIND
-299 DNKDN
+299 EDKEN
-304 WVLRKEDLVAT
+304 WILRKEDLIAA
-315 IKYLVQLQKGEVTR
+315 IKYLIQLQKNEIKR

-342 RAGEIVSQVAIR
+342 RCGEIVSQIAIR
-354 PAMARFE
+354 PALARFE

-401 SAILDQTNPLSEID
+401 SAILDQTNPLSELD

-424 VGGLTRER
+424 VGGLSRER

-445 GRICTVRSPE
+445 GRICAVRSPE

-468 AQVNKYGFIEAPFRK
+468 SKVNKYGFLEAPFRTLEK
-483 VEKSGKK
+483 VKGGYTISKDF
-490 IIILPEITYLDADD
+490 TYVDAED
-504 EYSAY
+504 EYEKK

-514 VNIDDSNNTIN
+514 LNFDENHLTKQIWVPIRY
-525 QDWLPL
+525 Q
-531 RHEGEFIEGPSDLVS
+531 GEFIEGPIEQVEL
-546 YIDLVPNEIVGT
+546 IDLVPNQIVGA
-558 SASLIPFVDH
+558 SAALIPFVDH

-576 GSHMQTQAVPLVAP
+576 GSHMQTQAVPLIAP
-590 ESPFVGTGMESA
+590 ESPYVGTGMESTVA
-602 IATSMNRTLLANNSG
+602 NSMRRTVLAKHSG
-617 KVSYV
+617 KVTYV
-622 DGEKVVITLDE
+622 DGSKIIVALDKKATE
-633 KLPKGSIGNHSQIS
+633 AGCESSEIS
-647 PDGKTET
+647 ADGKTQT
-654 YNVIKFTRTS
+654 YNLTKFLRTS
-664 PYGTCYNQKVVVN
+664 PYGTCYNQKVVVSA
-677 VGEKIKKGD
+677 GD
-686 VLIDG
+686 VIKEGDLLIDG
-691 PSTDQGE
+691 PSTDGGE
-698 LSIGRNILV
+698 LSIGRNLLV
-707 AYASIDGM
+707 AYASIDGL
-715 SYEDSFLISDRLVKQ
+715 SYEDSFLISDRLVKE
-730 DVLTNIQI
+730 DILTNIQI
-738 YENVAQVVETKL
+738 YEYSAQVVETKL

-769 LTEDGIVM
+769 LTDDGIVM

-836 DVLDKDKGDELDP
+836 DILDKQSGDELDP

-876 NKGVICRIMPE
+876 NKGVICRIMPQ

-898 VDLVMSPL
+898 VDMVMSPL
-906 SVIARMNLGQ
+906 SVVARMNLGQ
-916 ILEVTLGYAGY
+916 ILEVTLAYAGY
-927 KLGKKFAVPVF
+927 KLGKKYAVPVF
-938 EKYTEEQIAQ
+938 EKYSEEEIAG
-948 ELKSAG
+948 ELIKAG
-954 LSETGKT
+954 LSTSTKT

-970 PYDQQSVVGVGY
+970 AYDQESVVGIGY
-982 IVKLVHMVDDKVHA
+982 ILKLVHMVDDKVHA

-1025 VWALEAHRAAHTLQ
+1025 VWALEAHRAAHVLQ
-1039 EMLTL
+1039 EMLTI

-1057 SIIKGQPIPE
+1057 AIIKGEPIPE

-1085 IDISPVGVKE
+1085 LDISPVGIKE
-1095 EVALDSPDTLPVESD
+1095 TGEIFEGEIPSIADISADEIPVEIKTEIDTEVEIDEEIEKEGLTIS
-1110 QIVTNQSST
+1110 
-1119 TASDD
+1119 
-1124 DSTVKEEEN
+1124 KEEE